1 MPRVQ
6 DVFNAHRAL
15 YGPVPA
21 VGNDYVC
28 EQCLGPVSGFAQC
41 YACHQVFGWAPA
53 ALERHV
59 VPMTSAL
66 SPSPWYTRLLTYK
79 QGHPEYGAAL
89 AALTHVYL
97 EANSDRIE
105 QLVGGALTVLTIV
118 PSKRGLSFDDQPFR
132 KTLARVPPIRD
143 RLVQTLI
150 HVAGQTVG
158 RREYNPAAFACGP
171 VRVRGER
178 IVLLDD
184 TWVTGATAVSA
195 AGALL
200 REGAKGVVLLPLA
213 RMVDSEF
220 WPKEHPY
227 RQAMSA
233 VPYDPAVWPR

>member
-1 MPRVQ
+1 VPRVQ
-6 DVFNAHRAL
+6 DVFDAHRAL
-15 YGPVPA
+15 YGSVPA
-21 VGNDYVC
+21 ARNDFVC
-28 EQCLGPVSGFAQC
+28 RQCLGPVSGFPQC
-41 YACHQVFGWAPA
+41 YACYHVFGWAPA
-53 ALERHV
+53 SLDERV

-89 AALTHVYL
+89 AALAHVYL
-97 EANSDRIE
+97 EANSDRID
-105 QLVGGALTVLTIV
+105 QLLGGAPTVLTIV

-132 KTLARVPPIRD
+132 KTLARVPPIREQ
-143 RLVQTLI
+143 LVQTLV

-158 RREYNPAAFACGP
+158 RREYNPTAFAHGPTP
-171 VRVRGER
+171 VRGGR

-200 REGAKGVVLLPLA
+200 REGAQSVILLPLA
-213 RMVDSEF
+213 RMVESEF

-227 RQAMSA
+227 RQAMRTA
-233 VPYDPAVWPR
+233 YDPATWPR